1 MSVDDRRDDGTGVH
15 RSSPTGP
22 RISPPRQTPWRDP
35 PPRQAPPPGVT
46 APPPRRSFRFSPRS
60 IIIFA
65 LLVSGVCIR
74 AYRDLS
80 QPGAWEYWRESYG
93 SPTMTSSVIPSVDI
107 DGRKRRVLTVQGKI
121 GAASASWF
129 RDRLEEAH
137 LSAGDVVLLS
147 SPGGLMDQAAIIG
160 EAIRA
165 RGLFTAVGTAD
176 PSGKVRPGS
185 CASACILI
193 FAGGEDRYGIRGSRL
208 GVHRFRMRDPTDD
221 PVAETQ
227 RSQGLLLGYMT
238 GMGVSSS
245 IVEAMSQ
252 TSDIRWLSEKEAL
265 AMNLITTVL
274 AYR

>member
-1 MSVDDRRDDGTGVH
+1 MSVDDRQDAGAGLH

-22 RISPPRQTPWRDP
+22 R
-35 PPRQAPPPGVT
+35 T
-46 APPPRRSFRFSPRS
+46 APPLQVPPRDAPPLDARVQPLHGIFRPSLWSVAF
-60 IIIFA
+60 FV
-65 LLVSGVCIR
+65 LLLSGVGIR

-80 QPGAWEYWRESYG
+80 QPGAWEYWRESHG
-93 SPTMTSSVIPSVDI
+93 SPTMTSSVIPSINI
-107 DGRKRRVLTVQGKI
+107 DGRKRRVLTIEGEI

-129 RDRLEEAH
+129 HDRLEEAH
-137 LSAGDVVLLS
+137 LSDGDLVLLS
-147 SPGGLMDQAAIIG
+147 SPGGLVDQAAIIG
-160 EAIRA
+160 ETIRA

-176 PSGKVRPGS
+176 ASGKVRPAI
-185 CASACILI
+185 CASACVLI
-193 FAGGEDRYGIRGSRL
+193 FAGGEDRYGIRGSML
-208 GVHRFRMRDPTDD
+208 GVHRFRVPKPTDD

-252 TSDIRWLSEKEAL
+252 TSEIRWLTEKEAL